1 MARKGFKKRNKVA
14 GKVATLRTRVVTGSW
29 FAVVLLILYFIVR
42 YVATSGAAKAE
53 NRQAVVDTE
62 ALMAVKLPDDV
73 PNTLCRYKGFIAYFN
88 RECHIPNVVIYELT
102 NSEAQGTL
110 PRYKNFL
117 TDENVEGCAN
127 PWDYSYSGYD
137 RGHMAP
143 AGDMKWDQEAMK
155 QSFFMTNICPQ
166 AKALNTGAWNKLES
180 RVRQWAQRDS
190 ALIVATGPVMKSD
203 MPVIGDSKVAVPPQF
218 FKVVLAHHAT
228 PMRAIAF
235 VYDNARSSG
244 GIEQH
249 AVSVDSVERLT
260 GIDFFASIPDDVEGA
275 IESSCDMKQWDQRK

>member
-102 NSEAQGTL
+102 
-110 PRYKNFL
+110 
-117 TDENVEGCAN
+117 
-127 PWDYSYSGYD
+127 
-137 RGHMAP
+137 
-143 AGDMKWDQEAMK
+143 
-155 QSFFMTNICPQ
+155 
-166 AKALNTGAWNKLES
+166 
-180 RVRQWAQRDS
+180 DS
-190 ALIVATGPVMKSD
+190 
-203 MPVIGDSKVAVPPQF
+203 
-218 FKVVLAHHAT
+218 
-228 PMRAIAF
+228 
-235 VYDNARSSG
+235 
-244 GIEQH
+244 
-249 AVSVDSVERLT
+249 
-260 GIDFFASIPDDVEGA
+260 
-275 IESSCDMKQWDQRK
+275 